1 MDSKKPR
8 DHGFSSVELTIVA
21 GIMLITTLIAT
32 PSLKGLLAAYR
43 GSSAARNIAAQMH
56 LARMRAGSNFTRTRL
71 TLDAVSNTFQLSVYN
86 KDDTT
91 CTVSTPSCWIL
102 EGGIN
107 SLGTGV
113 SFGYGT
119 ISTPPPE
126 PPGLTTVAQS
136 TDVYFNSRGMPV
148 TSGGSPVTDYAVY
161 LNNDGRYYAV
171 TISVTGLVSTFRYD
185 NSTIPPWVPL

>member
-8 DHGFSSVELTIVA
+8 DHGYSSVELIIVA
-21 GIMLITTLIAT
+21 ALALTTTLIAI
-32 PSLKGLLAAYR
+32 PSLKGILAAYR
-43 GSSAARNIAAQMH
+43 GSSAARNIGAQMH
-56 LARMRAGSNFTRTRL
+56 MARMRAGSNYTRTQL
-71 TLDAVSNTFQLSVYN
+71 SLDTASNTFQLRVYD
-86 KDDTT
+86 KDDST
-91 CTVSTPSCWIL
+91 CTVSTPTCWKL
-102 EGGIN
+102 EGGIH

-148 TSGGSPVTDYAVY
+148 TSSGSPVTDYAVY

-171 TISVTGLVSTFRYD
+171 TISVTGLVSAFRYV
-185 NSTIPPWVPL
+185 NSTWQPL

>member
-21 GIMLITTLIAT
+21 GIMLITALIAT
-32 PSLKGLLAAYR
+32 PSLKGILAAYR
-43 GSSAARNIAAQMH
+43 GSSAARNIGAQMH
-56 LARMRAGSNFTRTRL
+56 LARMRAGSNFTRTQL
-71 TLDAVSNTFQLSVYN
+71 SLDTVNRTFQLSVYN
-86 KDDTT
+86 NDDLT
-91 CTVSTPSCWIL
+91 CTVSTPSCWQL
-102 EGGIN
+102 EGAVH

-119 ISTPPPE
+119 ISTSPS
-126 PPGLTTVAQS
+126 GGAVTQS
-136 TDVYFNSRGMPV
+136 TYIYFNSRGMPV
-148 TSGGSPVTDYAVY
+148 TSSGSPVPDYAVY

-185 NSTIPPWVPL
+185 NSTWVPL